1 MLACEKLTLSVP
13 GRMLVREAA
22 LEVAPGEC
30 WAVLGKNGSGKTT
43 LLHALG
49 GLTSPAQGA
58 VRLDGRPLASYGRRE
73 LARRV
78 GVLMQ
83 SEDSA
88 FWGSVLEY
96 VLLGRYPHARGWFG
110 WRSDDEALALEC
122 LRAMDLAEFA
132 ARSWGTLSGGER
144 QRARLAQ
151 TLAQDPQ
158 LYLLDEPLQHLDLR
172 HQLQALTLFERRARG
187 SNRAVMMVLHDLL
200 WPARYCSH
208 ALLIHDGGEVVT
220 GAAHEVLTAD
230 NLKRLYGCALRAV
243 DDGAGRVFLPVI

>member
-1 MLACEKLTLSVP
+1 
-13 GRMLVREAA
+13 
-22 LEVAPGEC
+22 
-30 WAVLGKNGSGKTT
+30 
-43 LLHALG
+43 
-49 GLTSPAQGA
+49 
-58 VRLDGRPLASYGRRE
+58 
-73 LARRV
+73 
-78 GVLMQ
+78 
-83 SEDSA
+83 
-88 FWGSVLEY
+88 
-96 VLLGRYPHARGWFG
+96 
-110 WRSDDEALALEC
+110 
-122 LRAMDLAEFA
+122 
-132 ARSWGTLSGGER
+132 SGGER